1 MRVPDDWF
9 VGFHEGL
16 AARFWQAAGE
26 AMLDAD
32 YAVVSALLPPSGS
45 VLDVPCGN
53 GRLSRRLAEA
63 GYDVTGIDIAPGALA
78 LAPPGLRLLQGDLR
92 ALPDIGPFDAALS
105 WGNSF
110 GYGTPEDT
118 VRSLE
123 GLRRVV
129 RPGGTLVLE
138 SGAIAESMLV
148 RGVTGD
154 SEHTFGAITMRSTR
168 RYDPVESRL
177 EVDTEFT
184 SNGGEARQEA
194 RFAGRARPEGSS
206 SRRVQGVERR
216 RAAYFV
222 HTTGEVVRMLRAAGF
237 ADVELRGDAGPYEL
251 GAPRM
256 IAVAR

>member
-26 AMLDAD
+26 AMLERDFAI
-32 YAVVSALLPPSGS
+32 VEALLPPGS
-45 VLDVPCGN
+45 VLDVPCGD

-63 GYDVTGIDIAPGALA
+63 GHEVTGIDIAPGALA
-78 LAPPGLRLLQGDLR
+78 LAPPGLRLMQGDLR
-92 ALPDIGPFDAALS
+92 ALPDIGPFDAVLS

-110 GYGTPEDT
+110 GYLTPPDT
-118 VRSLE
+118 VRALE

-138 SGAIAESMLV
+138 SGAVAESMLP
-148 RGVTGD
+148 RLATGE
-154 SEHTFGAITMRSTR
+154 SEYEFGGITMRSNRTYR
-168 RYDPVESRL
+168 PEESRL
-177 EVDTEFT
+177 EVDSVFTE
-184 SNGGEARQEA
+184 NGTTEHG
-194 RFAGRARPEGSS
+194 
-206 SRRVQGVERR
+206 
-216 RAAYFV
+216 RAAYFI
-222 HTTGEVVRMLRAAGF
+222 HTTGEVVRMLNAAGF
-237 ADVELRGDAGPYEL
+237 EHVELRGDDGPYEL